1 MNTTPTHAGKEP
13 WLIQGGM
20 GIAISNWRL
29 ARAVSGAG
37 QLGVVSGTA
46 IDSVFVRRLQ
56 DHGVDDAL
64 RAVLER
70 FPVQSVVDDALRRFA
85 TVRRIAGA
93 PYRSL
98 AMLSDRSPRR
108 AFDLVVLASFVEVA
122 LAKSGHSGLVGIN
135 LLTKVQ
141 IPTAATLCGAILA
154 GVDYVMMGAGVP
166 THIPGV
172 IDDLVHGRRTTLPF
186 VVTGATSEHPASSLS
201 FDPAPFVTDTTLTR
215 PKFVGIVSSHVLA
228 TALFKR
234 SNGPVDGFVVER
246 PSAGGHN
253 APPRG
258 SYALDEHG
266 SPVYGPRDEVDYAVL
281 RDLGVPFWI
290 GGGVTTSSHVR
301 EAQALGAAGV
311 QVGTMFAYCQE
322 SGMEPGLRHRIL
334 ETMSHE
340 SLEVATSTT
349 ASSTGYP
356 FKVVE
361 LPGTIADPV
370 TYARRPRRCDLGYL
384 REAYLDEIG
393 ATAYRCAAEP
403 LVAYERKG
411 GSPDDAVATTCL
423 CNGLMATC
431 GLAQVR
437 ANGYVEAPIVTS
449 GDRLNEIAVLRVGRD
464 DYSARDVIDWLNPT
478 AAPNVADSVAG
489 SASADVASGTGA
501 GATRSSG
508 TVPTR

>member
-1 MNTTPTHAGKEP
+1 MDTTPTHPAKNP

-29 ARAVSGAG
+29 ARAVSSAG

-46 IDSVFVRRLQ
+46 IDNVFVRRLQ

-64 RAVLER
+64 RAILDR
-70 FPVQSVVDDALRRFA
+70 FPVPSVVEDALRRFA

-108 AFDLVVLASFVEVA
+108 AFDLVVLASFAEVA
-122 LAKSGHSGLVGIN
+122 LAKSGHGGLVGIN

-141 IPTAATLCGAILA
+141 IPTAASLCGAILA

-186 VVTGATSEHPASSLS
+186 VVTGATSDHPAASLS
-201 FDPAPFVTDTTLTR
+201 FDPSPFMSDSALTR

-228 TALFKR
+228 TALLRR

-258 SYALDEHG
+258 TYALDEHG
-266 SPVYGPRDEVDYAVL
+266 APVYGPRDEVDYGVM

-290 GGGVTTSSHVR
+290 GGGVTASSDVR
-301 EAQALGAAGV
+301 QAQALGAAGV

-322 SGMEPGLRHRIL
+322 SGMEPGLRHRVL
-334 ETMSHE
+334 ATMSRE
-340 SLEVATSTT
+340 SLGVLTSTT

-361 LPGTIADPV
+361 LPGTISDPT
-370 TYARRPRRCDLGYL
+370 TYAERPRRCDLGYL
-384 REAYLDEIG
+384 REAYLDENG

-403 LVAYERKG
+403 LAAYQRKG
-411 GSPDDAVATTCL
+411 GAPEDAATTTCL

-437 ANGYVEAPIVTS
+437 PSGYVEPPIVTS
-449 GDRLNEIAVLRVGRD
+449 GDRINEIAVLLVGRD
-464 DYSARDVIDWLNPT
+464 DYSARDVIDWLNPSLSH
-478 AAPNVADSVAG
+478 AARP
-489 SASADVASGTGA
+489 GTGA
-501 GATRSSG
+501 DGPAPALTAG
-508 TVPTR
+508 GI

>member
-1 MNTTPTHAGKEP
+1 MNVTSSPAITPP

-29 ARAVSGAG
+29 ARAVSSAG

-46 IDSVFVRRLQ
+46 IDSVFARRLQ
-56 DHGVDDAL
+56 DHGVDDEL
-64 RAVLER
+64 RRVLDR
-70 FPVQSVVDDALRRFA
+70 FPVPAIVEDALHRFGD
-85 TVRRIAGA
+85 VRRRAGT
-93 PYRSL
+93 PYKSL
-98 AMLSDRSPRR
+98 TMLTERSPRR

-122 LAKSGHSGLVGIN
+122 LAKLGHGGLVGIN

-141 IPTAATLCGAILA
+141 IPTAASLCGAILA

-172 IDDLVHGRRTTLPF
+172 IDDLCHGRRTTLPF
-186 VVTGATSEHPASSLS
+186 AVTGAASDHPASSLT
-201 FDPAPFVTDTTLTR
+201 FDPTTYLGDTSSLQR
-215 PKFVGIVSSHVLA
+215 PQFVGIVSSHVLA

-258 SYALDEHG
+258 TYPLDEKG
-266 SPVYGPRDEVDYAVL
+266 SPVYGPRDEIDFDVVAG
-281 RDLGVPFWI
+281 LGVPFWI
-290 GGGVTTSSHVR
+290 GGGVTSSADVTD
-301 EAQALGAAGV
+301 ALALGAAGV

-334 ETMSHE
+334 EDLQHH
-340 SLEVATSTT
+340 SLTVSTSVT

-356 FKVVE
+356 FKVVDE
-361 LPGTIADPV
+361 SDTIGDPEV
-370 TYARRPRRCDLGYL
+370 YAARTRKCDLGYL
-384 REAYLDEIG
+384 REAYLDENG
-393 ATAYRCAAEP
+393 ATAYRCSAEP
-403 LVAYERKG
+403 MTIYLRKG
-411 GSPDDAVATTCL
+411 GHAEDAESTTCL

-437 ANGYVEAPIVTS
+437 PDGYVEPAIVTS
-449 GDRLNEIAVLRVGRD
+449 GDRIEDVTVMLEGRD
-464 DYSARDVIDWLNPT
+464 DFSAQDVIDWLNP
-478 AAPNVADSVAG
+478 ANAPDGVDSLVTPT
-489 SASADVASGTGA
+489 STA
-501 GATRSSG
+501 GAS
-508 TVPTR
+508 

>member
-1 MNTTPTHAGKEP
+1 MNPTPTHAVPEP

-29 ARAVSGAG
+29 ARAVASAG

-46 IDSVFVRRLQ
+46 IDNVFVRRLQ
-56 DHGVDDAL
+56 DHGVDDTL
-64 RAVLER
+64 RAVLDR
-70 FPVQSVVDDALRRFA
+70 FPVPSVVEDALRRFA
-85 TVRRIAGA
+85 AVRRRAGA

-108 AFDLVVLASFVEVA
+108 AVDLVVLASFVEVA
-122 LAKSGHSGLVGIN
+122 LAKSGHGGLVGIN

-172 IDDLVHGRRTTLPF
+172 IDDLVHGRRTTLPLA
-186 VVTGATSEHPASSLS
+186 VTGAPADHHASSLS
-201 FDPAPFVTDTTLTR
+201 FDPAPFVADATLRR

-258 SYALDEHG
+258 SYPLDERG
-266 SPVYGPRDEVDYAVL
+266 GPVYGPRDEVDYAVMS
-281 RDLGVPFWI
+281 DLGVPFWI
-290 GGGVTTSSHVR
+290 GGGVTTAAHVR
-301 EAQALGAAGV
+301 DAQARGAAGV
-311 QVGTMFAYCQE
+311 QVGTMFAYCSE
-322 SGMEPGLRHRIL
+322 SGMEPALRHRVL
-334 ETMSHE
+334 ATMSHE

-361 LPGTIADPV
+361 LPGTIADPL
-370 TYARRPRRCDLGYL
+370 TFAQRPRRCDLGYL
-384 REAYLDEIG
+384 REAYLDERG
-393 ATAYRCAAEP
+393 TTAYRCAAEP
-403 LVAYERKG
+403 LAVYERKG
-411 GSPDDAVATTCL
+411 GAREDALATTCL

-437 ANGYVEAPIVTS
+437 PDGYEEAPIVTS
-449 GDRLNEIAVLRVGRD
+449 GDRINEIAVLLAGRE
-464 DYSARDVIDWLNPT
+464 DYSARDVIDWLNP
-478 AAPNVADSVAG
+478 AAPRAPRGDAATPALTSG
-489 SASADVASGTGA
+489 AS
-501 GATRSSG
+501 
-508 TVPTR
+508 

>member
-1 MNTTPTHAGKEP
+1 MNTTSPLAGKTP

-29 ARAVSGAG
+29 ARAVSSAG

-64 RAVLER
+64 RAVLDR
-70 FPVQSVVDDALRRFA
+70 FPVPSIVEDALRRFA
-85 TVRRIAGA
+85 TVRRLAGA

-108 AFDLVVLASFVEVA
+108 ALDLVVLASFVEVA
-122 LAKSGHSGLVGIN
+122 LAKSGHGGLVGIN

-141 IPTAATLCGAILA
+141 IPTAASLCGAILA

-186 VVTGATSEHPASSLS
+186 AVTGAASDHRASSLD
-201 FDPAPFVTDTTLTR
+201 FDPAPYLSGSTMTR
-215 PKFVGIVSSHVLA
+215 PKFIGIVSSHVLA

-246 PSAGGHN
+246 PNAGGHN

-258 SYALDEHG
+258 SYALDENG
-266 SPVYGPRDEVDYAVL
+266 GPIYGPRDDVDFAVMREL
-281 RDLGVPFWI
+281 DVPFWI
-290 GGGVTTSSHVR
+290 GGGVTSAPDVR
-301 EAQALGAAGV
+301 EAFTLGAAGV
-311 QVGTMFAYCQE
+311 QVGTMFAYCHE
-322 SGMEPGLRHRIL
+322 SGMEPELRHRVLSEMARAPI
-334 ETMSHE
+334 
-340 SLEVATSTT
+340 EVSTSTT

-356 FKVVE
+356 FKVVD
-361 LPGTIADPV
+361 LPETIADPA
-370 TYARRPRRCDLGYL
+370 TYAHRPRRCDLGYL
-384 REAYLDEIG
+384 REAYLDADG
-393 ATAYRCAAEP
+393 TTAYRCAAEP
-403 LVAYERKG
+403 LNIYERKG
-411 GSPDDAVATTCL
+411 GHRENAVATTCL
-423 CNGLMATC
+423 CNGLIATC

-437 ANGYVEAPIVTS
+437 AHGYVEPPIVTS
-449 GDRLNEIAVLRVGRD
+449 GDSINEIAVLLVGRD
-464 DYSARDVIDWLNPT
+464 DYSAHDVIDWLNPFLGPT
-478 AAPNVADSVAG
+478 PENEGRTQEMS
-489 SASADVASGTGA
+489 TGIA
-501 GATRSSG
+501 
-508 TVPTR
+508 

>member
-1 MNTTPTHAGKEP
+1 MNATPSPVISPP

-29 ARAVSGAG
+29 ARAVASAG
-37 QLGVVSGTA
+37 QIGVVSGTA
-46 IDSVFVRRLQ
+46 IDTVFVRRLQ

-64 RAVLER
+64 RSVLDK
-70 FPVQSVVDDALRRFA
+70 FPVPAIVEDALHRFA
-85 TVRRIAGA
+85 DVRRRVGA
-93 PYRSL
+93 PYKNL
-98 AMLSDRSPRR
+98 GMLTERSPRR

-122 LAKSGHSGLVGIN
+122 LAKLGHGGLVGIN

-141 IPTAATLCGAILA
+141 IPTAASLCGSILA

-172 IDDLVHGRRTTLPF
+172 IDDLYHGRRTTLPF
-186 VVTGATSEHPASSLS
+186 AVTGAASDHPASSVT
-201 FDPAPFVTDTTLTR
+201 FDPTPYLGTTELQR

-234 SNGPVDGFVVER
+234 SNGPVDGFVIER

-266 SPVYGPRDEVDYAVL
+266 APIYGPRDEIDFDVV
-281 RDLGVPFWI
+281 RGLGVPFWI
-290 GGGVTTSSHVR
+290 GGGVTSSADVSD
-301 EAQALGAAGV
+301 ALALGATGV
-311 QVGTMFAYCQE
+311 QVGTLFAYCNE
-322 SGMEPGLRHRIL
+322 SGMEPELRHRVL
-334 ETMSHE
+334 ENLQHHPLT
-340 SLEVATSTT
+340 VTTSIT

-356 FKVVE
+356 FKVVDE
-361 LPGTIADPV
+361 IGTIADPAV
-370 TYARRPRRCDLGYL
+370 YAARPRRCDLGYL
-384 REAYLDEIG
+384 REAYLDEKG

-403 LVAYERKG
+403 LNIYSRKG
-411 GSPDDAVATTCL
+411 GHVEDAQSTTCL

-437 ANGYVEAPIVTS
+437 SDGYVEPALVTS
-449 GDRLNEIAVLRVGRD
+449 GDRIEDVTVLLNGRED
-464 DYSARDVIDWLNPT
+464 FSAQDVIDWLNPASDT
-478 AAPNVADSVAG
+478 RDVESLVAPV
-489 SASADVASGTGA
+489 SATST
-501 GATRSSG
+501 
-508 TVPTR
+508 P

>member
-1 MNTTPTHAGKEP
+1 MNMTPSHASTPP

-29 ARAVSGAG
+29 ARAVSSAG
-37 QLGVVSGTA
+37 QIGVVSGTA

-64 RAVLER
+64 RAVLDK
-70 FPVQSVVDDALRRFA
+70 FPVQSIVDDALRRFA
-85 TVRRIAGA
+85 SVRRIAGT

-122 LAKSGHSGLVGIN
+122 LAKAGHSGLIGIN

-141 IPTAATLCGAILA
+141 IPTAASLCGAILA

-172 IDDLVHGRRTTLPF
+172 IDDLYHGRRTTLPF
-186 VVTGATSEHPASSLS
+186 SVAGATSDHPASSLS
-201 FDPAPFVTDTTLTR
+201 FDPAPYLPATKLLR

-228 TALFKR
+228 TALLKR

-246 PSAGGHN
+246 PCAGGHN

-266 SPVYGPRDEVDYAVL
+266 GPVYGPRDEVDFAVMSE
-281 RDLGVPFWI
+281 LGVPFWI
-290 GGGVTTSSHVR
+290 GGGITNSGDVR
-301 EAQALGAAGV
+301 DAQALGAAGV
-311 QVGTMFAYCQE
+311 QVGTLFAYCQE
-322 SGMEPGLRHRIL
+322 SGMETDLRHRVL
-334 ETMSHE
+334 AEMSHE
-340 SLEVATSTT
+340 PIEVTTSTT

-356 FKVVE
+356 FKVVD
-361 LPGTIADPV
+361 LPGTIADPT
-370 TYARRPRRCDLGYL
+370 TYAQRPRRCDLGYL
-384 REAYLDEIG
+384 REAYLDADG
-393 ATAYRCAAEP
+393 STAYRCAAEP
-403 LVAYERKG
+403 LNIYARKG
-411 GSPDDAVATTCL
+411 GQNDDALETTCL
-423 CNGLMATC
+423 CNGLMSTC

-437 ANGYVEAPIVTS
+437 ANGYVEAPLVTS
-449 GDRLNEIAVLRVGRD
+449 GDSINDIAVLLVGRD
-464 DYSARDVIDWLNPT
+464 DYSAQDVIDWLNPALT
-478 AAPNVADSVAG
+478 SDAPAHDLE
-489 SASADVASGTGA
+489 
-501 GATRSSG
+501 
-508 TVPTR
+508 VPTTVS